1 MRKSFGLAFVALAL
15 CLASLPLVA
24 QDAKAKPK
32 RLEVS
37 ELVVRDPETGNSVT
51 ILADTSTAGIWVTN
65 KRLGRSVAMVST
77 GHTRKE
83 SQTFVSVY
91 SDRQLMQPGG
101 RGFNWA
107 VSLGQDD
114 EPVEQVSGDRG
125 IKIREIKIK

>member
-1 MRKSFGLAFVALAL
+1 MRKTFGLAFVALAL

-51 ILADTSTAGIWVTN
+51 ILADPTTAGIWVVN
-65 KRLGRSVAMVST
+65 KHLGRSVAMVST
-77 GHTRKE
+77 GHTRAE

-91 SDRQLMQPGG
+91 SDRQLSRGG

-107 VSLGQDD
+107 VVLGKDD
-114 EPVEQVSGDRG
+114 EPIEQVSGDQG
-125 IKIREIKIK
+125 VKHREIKIK